1 MNLVTSMD
9 LSTANAMSPPQRVT
23 AAPPVAKRIA
33 TLVVAS
39 RSVVETDAAA
49 DRGESEAAIAAAGST
64 TPRRMSPRRSFSLV
78 PAASRLR
85 TVPAGHS
92 EPVLL
97 DQRLRPSK

>member
-9 LSTANAMSPPQRVT
+9 LSTASANAAAT
-23 AAPPVAKRIA
+23 GDAAPPVAKRIA

-64 TPRRMSPRRSFSLV
+64 TPRRMSPRRSFSRLRE
-78 PAASRLR
+78 PAADCSRRPLE
-85 TVPAGHS
+85 PAAA
-92 EPVLL
+92 
-97 DQRLRPSK
+97 DQG